1 MVFKDIEDRELK
13 IGDVIIIPKYSNLSK
28 HLVLGFTERHV
39 IVSCFMK
46 SWKDHEYAYRC
57 ENNNI
62 SEHEHRYYNHK
73 YSQFYIVERN
83 FDIPEHL
90 RKFVKYNQLHNN

>member
-39 IVSCFMK
+39 IVSCFYK
-46 SWKDHEYAYRC
+46 KWNNSTDIAYRYA
-57 ENNNI
+57 NNNI
-62 SEHEHRYYNHK
+62 REHEHKYYNHK
-73 YSQFYIVERN
+73 YSQFYILERN

-90 RKFVKYNQLHNN
+90 RKFVKYNQL

>member
-1 MVFKDIEDRELK
+1 MVFKDIENRELK

-28 HLVLGFTERHV
+28 HLVLGFTEKHV

-46 SWKDHEYAYRC
+46 HYQNYRPEKGYRTC
-57 ENNNI
+57 NNNI
-62 SEHEHRYYNHK
+62 SEHDDRYYNHK

-90 RKFVKYNQLHNN
+90 RKFVKYNQL

>member
-1 MVFKDIEDRELK
+1 MENGIITHAYEDPFKD
-13 IGDVIIIPKYSNLSK
+13 
-28 HLVLGFTERHV
+28 
-39 IVSCFMK
+39 K
-46 SWKDHEYAYRC
+46 SIKLITL